1 MRPLHS
7 VCGLVLL
14 AVVSAGGLA
23 RAQGPQPLRGP
34 QVPDT
39 LESVARSAPLSLQSQ
54 LGAIPLV
61 SPRAA
66 AQASR
71 LRTVRLTQ
79 VAKEGA
85 PLGEAREID
94 CPETGCQ
101 QLLSLV
107 VGEVALTFLAD
118 FQFVSHGAY
127 VTLQP
132 RSVAI
137 ARVVEFRQG
146 RPGPVFIK
154 GPAET
159 RLEERIGYV
168 TIPAASLRRT
178 DVAADGRTLASGN
191 VYARKQEPD
200 LVLKVEIE
208 PPRARQ

>member
-1 MRPLHS
+1 LHS
-7 VCGLVLL
+7 VCGLMLL
-14 AVVSAGGLA
+14 AAVSAGGLA

-34 QVPDT
+34 QIVAPAQ
-39 LESVARSAPLSLQSQ
+39 SVARSAPLSLQSQ

-66 AQASR
+66 GQASR
-71 LRTVRLTQ
+71 LRTVRLVQ
-79 VAKEGA
+79 LAKEGA
-85 PLGEAREID
+85 PMGEAREID

-118 FQFVSHGAY
+118 FQFVGDGAY

-159 RLEERIGYV
+159 VLRDRIGYV